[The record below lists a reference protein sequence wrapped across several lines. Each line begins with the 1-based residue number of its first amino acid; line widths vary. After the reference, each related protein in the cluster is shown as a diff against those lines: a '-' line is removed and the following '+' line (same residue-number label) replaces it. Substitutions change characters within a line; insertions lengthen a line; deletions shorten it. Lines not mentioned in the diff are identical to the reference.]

1 MPKRWSSCDELENA
15 FCLVVYHCW
24 MEVLKFYSAI
34 SHISYGVD
42 FKGVTFFCLCVYPT
56 VLSDKLK
63 DPFIKQNVI
72 VHNACSS
79 ELSLNWAFL

>member
-15 FCLVVYHCW
+15 FCLVVYHCR

-42 FKGVTFFCLCVYPT
+42 FKV
-56 VLSDKLK
+56 
-63 DPFIKQNVI
+63 
-72 VHNACSS
+72 
-79 ELSLNWAFL
+79 

>member
-15 FCLVVYHCW
+15 FCLVVYHCR

-42 FKGVTFFCLCVYPT
+42 FKVQPFFVCVCTQQSYQ
-56 VLSDKLK
+56 
-63 DPFIKQNVI
+63 I
-72 VHNACSS
+72 SS
-79 ELSLNWAFL
+79 KTPSLNKML